1 MFKKILLIAVLTVFS
16 AQAYAQTAAGA
27 TSSQPKLSGSD
38 EDFLSEMPDVQFPGM
53 IDTDGDGVADNNVAD
68 MIPTGTDGIA
78 PGEPAEPQKTVK
90 YVYKPG
96 SDTHL
101 RRLIQDP
108 RIEDGYVQ
116 GLMQQRGPAE

>member
-1 MFKKILLIAVLTVFS
+1 MIKKTLLIVSLMVLATPAV
-16 AQAYAQTAAGA
+16 AQMQAGA
-27 TSSQPKLSGSD
+27 TSATPQLSSSD
-38 EDFLSEMPDVQFPGM
+38 EQFLTELPADQFPGM

-68 MIPTGTDGIA
+68 MIPTGNMTLS
-78 PGEPAEPQKTVK
+78 PESQPQKTVK

-101 RRLIQDP
+101 KRLIQDP

-116 GLMQQRGPAE
+116 GLMQQRGPAQ